1 MKVNYAL
8 IGARIKEHRQH
19 KSLTQEMLAELIE
32 MSPGYISLIETG
44 KKKASLET
52 LLAICRALSITLNE
66 LLTGNQIPLDT
77 DYNLEITELMS
88 ECNEYERRIVYE
100 IMKAV
105 REVLR
110 NNRIQQNENK

>member
-1 MKVNYAL
+1 MKVNYVL
-8 IGARIKEHRQH
+8 IGARIKEYRQH
-19 KSLTQEMLAELIE
+19 KNLTQEMLAELIE

-77 DYNLEITELMS
+77 DYNLEIAELMS

-100 IMKAV
+100 IMKTV